1 VDVKATERAT
11 PEPDTDGLPVI
22 RSGGTP
28 ARRGFGSGSVAGA
41 VTKFALSGLAALVL
55 VGIGDVVIFRHL
67 STEEAIADARRY
79 AQIAAGGI
87 LQPSLSD
94 GILTGDEASLGRLDL
109 AVRTGILGDAV
120 RVKIWTPEGR
130 VVYSDEP
137 RLIGAVYPLGPD
149 ERTALRTDQV
159 AAEVSEVSAPENR
172 YERKFEELLEV
183 YLPVST
189 PDGHELLFEVYL
201 PFSSVAASARRIWL
215 AFLPALL
222 VALIALGLVQI
233 PLAWSMARRIRHG
246 LQEREQLL
254 RRAIQA
260 SDAERRRIASDLHD
274 GAVQDLAGISYTI
287 VAAADRLGPGIPTD
301 VRADLRRSAEATR
314 QTMRELRTLLVGIY
328 PPNLH
333 SVGLRAALSDAL
345 IGVRAQGIETVLDA
359 TDSPAL
365 RPGVEALLFRAAQ
378 EALRNVVEHAEASAV
393 HVRLFVDPSNA
404 VLVVE
409 DNGRGFSTDEVERR
423 RSEGHI
429 GLRLLADLAAGA
441 GARLDVASETGR
453 GTTVRLEV
461 PTS

>member
-1 VDVKATERAT
+1 MDVKATERPSPEHDADGPPAT
-11 PEPDTDGLPVI
+11 
-22 RSGGTP
+22 RSGDAP
-28 ARRGFGSGSVAGA
+28 RHRGSGSVAGA
-41 VTKFALSGLAALVL
+41 VTKFALSGLAALIL

-67 STEEAIADARRY
+67 STEEAIADARRF
-79 AQIAAGGI
+79 AQIAAEGI

-109 AVRTGILGDAV
+109 VVRTGILGDVV

-137 RLIGAVYPLGPD
+137 RLIGAIYPLGPD
-149 ERTALRTDQV
+149 ELAALRTDQV
-159 AAEVSEVSAPENR
+159 AAEVSDLSAPENR

-215 AFLPALL
+215 ALLPALL

-233 PLAWSMARRIRHG
+233 PLAWSMARRIRAG
-246 LQEREQLL
+246 QQEREKLL

-301 VRADLRRSAEATR
+301 VRTDLRGAAEAAR
-314 QTMRELRTLLVGIY
+314 HTMRELRTLLVGIY

-345 IGVRAQGIETVLDA
+345 IGLRAKGIQTVLDA
-359 TDSPAL
+359 ADLPPL
-365 RPGVEALLFRAAQ
+365 RPDVEAFLFRAAQ

-393 HVRLFVDPSNA
+393 NVRLFVDPSKA

-409 DNGRGFSTDEVERR
+409 DDGRGFSTDEVERR
-423 RSEGHI
+423 RSEGHM

-461 PTS
+461 PTA